1 MEEKKSKLY
10 KLVNGIGI
18 YWVIAKDPT
27 EAENKLMSI
36 LNDTDYGLSSKR
48 VVTEIHFIADE
59 AYSGAVPG
67 LCRRLSRN
75 AGRDRR
81 PEPGN
86 LPRSGWQAI

>member
-36 LNDTDYGLSSKR
+36 LNDADYGLSSKR
-48 VVTEIHFIADE
+48 VVTEIHFIANE
-59 AYSGAVPG
+59 AHSGAFGTIGKFLVF
-67 LCRRLSRN
+67 
-75 AGRDRR
+75 
-81 PEPGN
+81 
-86 LPRSGWQAI
+86 